1 MQNKIARIHVNQHV
15 IKANAKYGENNPV
28 FTIKQGGKNTY
39 AYNVKVV
46 GEMELVYSPDKPL
59 SCGAKVWI
67 ETRGDI
73 ELDGKRDD
81 TKDLTN
87 DKLSDTK
94 CYKFD
99 KIDRKVLQ
107 ELADFKKELFPNS
120 IKNKDFLIRKQR
132 KLRNK
137 NKLSACLSR

>member
-39 AYNVKVV
+39 AYSVKVV

-73 ELDGKRDD
+73 QLDGKQVDTNFGKRDD
-81 TKDLTN
+81 TSLNKSDQVVTN
-87 DKLSDTK
+87 LPNPKIK
-94 CYKFD
+94 
-99 KIDRKVLQ
+99 KIDMKLGIFLRKKQ
-107 ELADFKKELFPNS
+107 KK
-120 IKNKDFLIRKQR
+120 IK
-132 KLRNK
+132 NK

>member
-15 IKANAKYGENNPV
+15 IKANAKSGERNPV

-39 AYNVKVV
+39 ATRVKVK

-73 ELDGKRDD
+73 IVDDQKIAPYPSTSQTLNVSDKENQSLAFNLSRASSEFLAKKR
-81 TKDLTN
+81 
-87 DKLSDTK
+87 
-94 CYKFD
+94 
-99 KIDRKVLQ
+99 KIIL
-107 ELADFKKELFPNS
+107 
-120 IKNKDFLIRKQR
+120 
-132 KLRNK
+132 NK
-137 NKLSACLSR
+137 NKLSACLSS

>member
-1 MQNKIARIHVNQHV
+1 MNKIARIHVNQHV
-15 IKANAKYGENNPV
+15 IKANAKNGENNPI

-39 AYNVKVV
+39 AHNVKVK

-73 ELDGKRDD
+73 ELDNLANLD
-81 TKDLTN
+81 TKDLSPT
-87 DKLSDTK
+87 KLIASPTSQLVK
-94 CYKFD
+94 
-99 KIDRKVLQ
+99 KIDVEMGIFLRK
-107 ELADFKKELFPNS
+107 
-120 IKNKDFLIRKQR
+120 KQR

>member
-39 AYNVKVV
+39 AFNVRVV

-73 ELDGKRDD
+73 ELDGKQADTNFGKRDD
-81 TKDLTN
+81 TSLNKSNQVITN
-87 DKLSDTK
+87 LPNP
-94 CYKFD
+94 
-99 KIDRKVLQ
+99 KIKKNDMELGIFLRK
-107 ELADFKKELFPNS
+107 
-120 IKNKDFLIRKQR
+120 KQR
-132 KLRNK
+132 KIKNK

>member
-39 AYNVKVV
+39 AFNVKVV
-46 GEMELVYSPDKPL
+46 GEMELVYSPHKPL

-73 ELDGKRDD
+73 ELDKS
-81 TKDLTN
+81 
-87 DKLSDTK
+87 SDTK
-94 CYKFD
+94 EKPIVINGS
-99 KIDRKVLQ
+99 KHVSIDGLQKVNFKEFLRK
-107 ELADFKKELFPNS
+107 
-120 IKNKDFLIRKQR
+120 KQR
-132 KLRNK
+132 QIKNK

>member
-15 IKANAKYGENNPV
+15 IKANAKSGDRNPV

-39 AYNVKVV
+39 ATRVKVK

-73 ELDGKRDD
+73 TLDNLKMSGYALSEHNCNLPLEPTHNLAVNLDRALTEFLSKKR
-81 TKDLTN
+81 K
-87 DKLSDTK
+87 
-94 CYKFD
+94 
-99 KIDRKVLQ
+99 KVL
-107 ELADFKKELFPNS
+107 
-120 IKNKDFLIRKQR
+120 
-132 KLRNK
+132 NK

>member
-1 MQNKIARIHVNQHV
+1 MNKIARIHVNQHV
-15 IKANAKYGENNPV
+15 IKANAKNGENNPI

-39 AYNVKVV
+39 AHNVKVK

-73 ELDGKRDD
+73 VLDKSSD
-81 TKDLTN
+81 TKDLSPT
-87 DKLSDTK
+87 KLIASPTSQLVK
-94 CYKFD
+94 
-99 KIDRKVLQ
+99 KIDVEMGIFLRK
-107 ELADFKKELFPNS
+107 
-120 IKNKDFLIRKQR
+120 KQR

-137 NKLSACLSR
+137 NKLSACLSS

>member
-1 MQNKIARIHVNQHV
+1 MNKIARIHVNQHV
-15 IKANAKYGENNPV
+15 IKANAKNGENNPI

-39 AYNVKVV
+39 AHNVKVK

-73 ELDGKRDD
+73 ELDNLANLD
-81 TKDLTN
+81 TKDLSPT
-87 DKLSDTK
+87 KLIASPTSQLVK
-94 CYKFD
+94 
-99 KIDRKVLQ
+99 KIDVEMGIFLRK
-107 ELADFKKELFPNS
+107 
-120 IKNKDFLIRKQR
+120 KQR
-132 KLRNK
+132 KIQNK

>member
-15 IKANAKYGENNPV
+15 IKANAKSGDRNPV

-39 AYNVKVV
+39 ATRVKVV

-73 ELDGKRDD
+73 ELDKP
-81 TKDLTN
+81 
-87 DKLSDTK
+87 SDTK
-94 CYKFD
+94 VSVGNVSVEPTQNLAVNL
-99 KIDRKVLQ
+99 DRALTEFLARKRKKVL
-107 ELADFKKELFPNS
+107 
-120 IKNKDFLIRKQR
+120 
-132 KLRNK
+132 NK
-137 NKLSACLSR
+137 NKLSACLSS

>member
-1 MQNKIARIHVNQHV
+1 MNKIARIHVNQHV
-15 IKANAKYGENNPV
+15 IKANAKNGENNPI

-39 AYNVKVV
+39 AHNVKVK

-73 ELDGKRDD
+73 VLDKSSD
-81 TKDLTN
+81 TKDLSPT
-87 DKLSDTK
+87 KLIASPTSQLVK
-94 CYKFD
+94 
-99 KIDRKVLQ
+99 KIDVEMGNFLRK
-107 ELADFKKELFPNS
+107 
-120 IKNKDFLIRKQR
+120 KQR
-132 KLRNK
+132 KIQNK

>member
-15 IKANAKYGENNPV
+15 IKANAKSGDRNPV

-39 AYNVKVV
+39 ATRVKVK

-73 ELDGKRDD
+73 ELDKP
-81 TKDLTN
+81 
-87 DKLSDTK
+87 SDTK
-94 CYKFD
+94 VSVGNVSVEPTQNLAVNL
-99 KIDRKVLQ
+99 DRALTEFLSKKRKKVL
-107 ELADFKKELFPNS
+107 
-120 IKNKDFLIRKQR
+120 
-132 KLRNK
+132 NK